1 MKRTLLFITCA
12 LASMTMLAQE
22 EYRPFVEEGKVW
34 IVRGNGIS
42 PDGDPLEPWID
53 YCYFDG
59 DTIVGGQT
67 CKRMMCVTNANEANW
82 VDGVFTPAAS
92 HQYYNGAWYEQD
104 KKVYFV
110 GNGHNRFEQLYDF
123 TLSSLDTMPIPDG
136 SNSVV
141 YKWTGVFPGF
151 KGTYYTFGQERW
163 YEGVGSD
170 SWPYFNH
177 PCYIDGDVGG
187 VLLACLVGDEI
198 IYLNE
203 DYEYG
208 TALDYIAGARKQ
220 RIDFTHTIK
229 EKPKTRMRGEEEQSL
244 YGEYNEHQLNINL
257 NPINDAY
264 MVSITDESGKAVYE
278 KAINAGN
285 IVGLNI
291 DISTYAKGR
300 YTVTVENSKETFTG
314 EFEAQ
319 TTGIEEVK
327 SEQKDV
333 RNKIYNLQGQRL
345 NTLQKGLNIVNGRK
359 VYVK

>member
-1 MKRTLLFITCA
+1 MKRTLLFIICA
-12 LASMTMLAQE
+12 LASLTVLAQE

-42 PDGDPLEPWID
+42 PDGDQMEPWID
-53 YCYFDG
+53 YCYLDG

-67 CKRMMCVTNANEANW
+67 CKRMMCVTNANEENW
-82 VDGVFTPAAS
+82 VDGIFTPADS
-92 HQYYNGAWYEQD
+92 PQYYIGAWYEQD

-123 TLSSLDTMPIPDG
+123 TLSSLDTIQMPDG

-141 YKWTGVFPGF
+141 YKWTGAFPGF

-187 VLLACLVGDEI
+187 VLLACLVGYGI

-203 DYEYG
+203 HYEYG
-208 TALDYIAGARKQ
+208 TTLDYIVGARKQ

-229 EKPKTRMRGEEEQSL
+229 EKPKTRMRGSRL
-244 YGEYNEHQLNINL
+244 LWWKSRPYH
-257 NPINDAY
+257 
-264 MVSITDESGKAVYE
+264 DE
-278 KAINAGN
+278 NC
-285 IVGLNI
+285 
-291 DISTYAKGR
+291 
-300 YTVTVENSKETFTG
+300 
-314 EFEAQ
+314 
-319 TTGIEEVK
+319 
-327 SEQKDV
+327 
-333 RNKIYNLQGQRL
+333 
-345 NTLQKGLNIVNGRK
+345 
-359 VYVK
+359 

>member
-1 MKRTLLFITCA
+1 MKRTLLFITYA

-22 EYRPFVEEGKVW
+22 EYRPFIEEGKVW

-92 HQYYNGAWYEQD
+92 HQYYIGAWYEQD

-136 SNSVV
+136 SYSVV
-141 YKWTGVFPGF
+141 HKWTGVFPGF
-151 KGTYYTFGQERW
+151 KGTYYTIGQERW
-163 YEGVGSD
+163 FEGIGSD

-177 PCYIDGDVGG
+177 PRYIDGDLRGD
-187 VLLACLVGDEI
+187 LLACLAGDEL
-198 IYLNE
+198 IYYRYKVGA
-203 DYEYG
+203 D
-208 TALDYIAGARKQ
+208 LDYIPGARKQ

-229 EKPKTRMRGEEEQSL
+229 EKPKTRTRVEEAL
-244 YGEYNEHQLNINL
+244 YGKYNEKLLSINL

-278 KAINAGN
+278 KAINAGS

-291 DISTYAKGR
+291 DISKYPKGN
-300 YTVTVENSKETFTG
+300 YTVTLENSNESFTG
-314 EFEAQ
+314 KFKAQ
-319 TTGIEEVK
+319 LTGIDEVRSK
-327 SEQKDV
+327 EIDAKGY
-333 RNKIYNLQGQRL
+333 IYNLQGQRL
-345 NTLQKGLNIVNGRK
+345 SSLQKGLNIVNGQK
-359 VYVK
+359 VYIR